1 MAVSGAVKL
10 EVIAQAQE
18 NINAVLRKS
27 NAAIRKTSDEL
38 RRAEGAQGKLG
49 KTVDTV
55 KGKVTA
61 FKGAILAMGSAA
73 AAAALQQLAT
83 FTKEGAA
90 MADQVDAVRGRVSN
104 LDEVIKE
111 TQEAT
116 TGIVDEAAI
125 VKGAALFDAFGLE
138 IAQLPALFAEA
149 SKTSLRTGESIDFLI
164 SSAVTGVSR
173 LSPQILDNLG
183 LQVRLSD
190 ATKEAAEKFK
200 IQANA
205 VDDTQ
210 KKAGMLS
217 LVLKRLGEQNKDIR
231 LNDSRVASMQRL
243 EVQFKNTTDAVK
255 QSFADLFRSSG
266 DRMEEFA
273 KRTDNAVRKAANKW
287 SDLTSTVEAEVKR
300 QSLTLQK
307 AEGDQLRA
315 ASMQTL
321 AIEQAT
327 ALEKAGADQKAR
339 IRSAEGA
346 ALKEAIDART
356 VLEQTANGLRIFD
369 EKAWEAIQERH
380 RSNAAARNKEEMREI
395 AARFEARRDELIAA
409 DAVTEVR
416 IEQEREAIALM
427 GGATRAQL
435 RLTEAKREFEIA
447 AREGTEQAILAA
459 SAEVK
464 AAQAAKDAEDGKARA
479 RKATARVI
487 KESKDDLEAMLA
499 TQLFENKL
507 AMAGTDLAKARLIAT
522 QKEKELAVEMAQIGE
537 HALANEYERA
547 RQAAIDL
554 ELDEAKNAAK
564 DEEVTTSGNALEIA
578 RLSIEIAREKNALRL
593 IDLETDREILA
604 IKDQDLSLAEQS
616 LAIDLAKTEAERER
630 GELAQLNREQL
641 AETLGEGFG
650 GAFAE
655 GASLLQE
662 MDATLDE
669 LNRPKRFENVVKG
682 FNTLSKAVPEA
693 SKKFAELGESSLDSG
708 EKVAGGIAAGL
719 GMIGPSVAA
728 FVDGTVEKA
737 AIMGAFEAAMAIA
750 TAFTNPAEAASHGV
764 AAAMFFAM
772 AGVAAS
778 QPKSA
783 VPDAETAGAGGLITP
798 AAEAPEERAA
808 GSFTINLGPGT
819 IFGLPQEMGAQIA
832 ERINSM
838 SGSGFEESTAF

>member
-61 FKGAILAMGSAA
+61 FKGAIVAMGAAA
-73 AAAALQQLAT
+73 AAAALQQLAE
-83 FTKEGAA
+83 FTKQGAA

-111 TQEAT
+111 TQDAT

-125 VKGAALFDAFGLE
+125 VKGVALFDAFGLE
-138 IAQLPALFAEA
+138 IAQLPALFEEA
-149 SKTSLRTGESIDFLI
+149 SKTSLRTGESLDTLI
-164 SSAVTGVSR
+164 SSAVTGIAR
-173 LSPQILDNLG
+173 MSPQILDNLG
-183 LQVRLSD
+183 LQVRLAD
-190 ATKEAAEKFK
+190 ATSAAAEKFGVE
-200 IQANA
+200 AA
-205 VDDTQ
+205 ALDETQ

-217 LVLKRLGEQNKDIR
+217 VVLKRLGEQNKDIR

-243 EVQFKNTTDAVK
+243 EVQFKNTTDAIA
-255 QSFADLFRSSG
+255 QSFANLFRSSG

-300 QSLTLQK
+300 QSLTLQQ

-321 AIEQAT
+321 AIEQSV
-327 ALEKAGADQKAR
+327 ALEKAAADQKAR
-339 IRSAEGA
+339 IRRAEGA
-346 ALKEAIDART
+346 AFKEALDART

-395 AARFEARRDELIAA
+395 ARRFEARRDELIAA

-435 RLTEAKREFEIA
+435 RLNEAKKEFEIQV
-447 AREGTEQAILAA
+447 REGSEQAILAA
-459 SAEVK
+459 SADVK
-464 AAQAAKDAEDGKARA
+464 AAQAAKDAEDGKASA

-487 KESKDDLEAMLA
+487 KESKDDIEELLAM
-499 TQLFENKL
+499 QLFENKL
-507 AMAGTDLAKARLIAT
+507 AMAGTDLAKARLIAE
-522 QKEKELAVEMAQIGE
+522 QKRKDVAAEMARLGE
-537 HALANEYERA
+537 HARKGDLERA
-547 RQAAIDL
+547 RHAAIDL
-554 ELDEAKNAAK
+554 ELDEAKRAARK
-564 DEEVTTSGNALEIA
+564 EEVTTSGNTLEIA
-578 RLSIEIAREKNALRL
+578 RLSVEIAREENSLRL
-593 IDLETDREILA
+593 IDLELEREILA
-604 IKDQDLSLAEQS
+604 IKDQELPLAEQS
-616 LAIDLAKTEAERER
+616 LAIELAKTEAERER

-650 GAFAE
+650 GAFAD

-669 LNRPKRFENVVKG
+669 LNRPKRFDNVIAG
-682 FNTLSKAVPEA
+682 FNAMSRTIPEA
-693 SKKFAELGESSLDSG
+693 TKKFAELGKSSLESG
-708 EKVAGGIAAGL
+708 EKVAAGIGAGL

-728 FVDGTVEKA
+728 FVDGTTEKA
-737 AIMGAFEAAMAIA
+737 LIMGAFEAAMAVA
-750 TAFTNPAEAASHGV
+750 MSFVEPAEAASHAV
-764 AAAMFFAM
+764 AAGMFFAM
-772 AGVAAS
+772 AGVSAS
-778 QPKSA
+778 MPTSKL
-783 VPDAETAGAGGLITP
+783 PEEETTAAGGGLVTP
-798 AAEAPEERAA
+798 AVADPEEQLAQRI
-808 GSFTINLGPGT
+808 TVNLGPGMLL
-819 IFGLPQEMGAQIA
+819 GLPQDLGRAISDQ
-832 ERINSM
+832 INSM
-838 SGSGFEESTAF
+838 AGTGMEATSF

>member
-61 FKGAILAMGSAA
+61 FKGAIVAMGAAA
-73 AAAALQQLAT
+73 AAAALQQLAE
-83 FTKEGAA
+83 FTKQGAA

-111 TQEAT
+111 TQDAT

-125 VKGAALFDAFGLE
+125 VKGVALFDAFGLE
-138 IAQLPALFAEA
+138 IAQLPALFEEA
-149 SKTSLRTGESIDFLI
+149 SKTSLRTGESLDTLI
-164 SSAVTGVSR
+164 SSAVTGIAR
-173 LSPQILDNLG
+173 MSPQILDNLG
-183 LQVRLSD
+183 LQVRLAD
-190 ATKEAAEKFK
+190 ATSAAAEKFGVE
-200 IQANA
+200 AA
-205 VDDTQ
+205 ALDETQ

-217 LVLKRLGEQNKDIR
+217 VVLKRLGEQNKDIR

-243 EVQFKNTTDAVK
+243 EVQFKNTTDAIA
-255 QSFADLFRSSG
+255 QSFANLFRSSG

-300 QSLTLQK
+300 QSLTLQQ

-321 AIEQAT
+321 AIEQSV
-327 ALEKAGADQKAR
+327 ALEKAAADQKAR
-339 IRSAEGA
+339 IRRAEGA
-346 ALKEAIDART
+346 AFKEALDART

-395 AARFEARRDELIAA
+395 ARRFEARRDELIAA

-435 RLTEAKREFEIA
+435 RLNEAKKEFEIQV
-447 AREGTEQAILAA
+447 REGSEQAILAA
-459 SAEVK
+459 SADVK
-464 AAQAAKDAEDGKARA
+464 AAQAAKDAEDGKASA

-487 KESKDDLEAMLA
+487 KESKDDIEELLAM
-499 TQLFENKL
+499 QLFENKL
-507 AMAGTDLAKARLIAT
+507 AMAGTDLAKARLIAE
-522 QKEKELAVEMAQIGE
+522 QKRKDVAAEMARLGE
-537 HALANEYERA
+537 HARKGDLERA
-547 RQAAIDL
+547 RHAAIDL
-554 ELDEAKNAAK
+554 ELDEAKRAARK
-564 DEEVTTSGNALEIA
+564 EEVTTSGNTLEIA
-578 RLSIEIAREKNALRL
+578 RLSVEIAREENSLRL
-593 IDLETDREILA
+593 IDLELEREILA
-604 IKDQDLSLAEQS
+604 IKDQELPLAEQS
-616 LAIDLAKTEAERER
+616 LAIELAKTEAERER

-650 GAFAE
+650 GAFAD

-669 LNRPKRFENVVKG
+669 LNRPKRFDNVIAG
-682 FNTLSKAVPEA
+682 FNAMSRTIPEA
-693 SKKFAELGESSLDSG
+693 TKKFAELGKSSLESG
-708 EKVAGGIAAGL
+708 EKVAAGIGASL

-728 FVDGTVEKA
+728 FVDGTTEKA
-737 AIMGAFEAAMAIA
+737 LIM
-750 TAFTNPAEAASHGV
+750 
-764 AAAMFFAM
+764 
-772 AGVAAS
+772 
-778 QPKSA
+778 
-783 VPDAETAGAGGLITP
+783 
-798 AAEAPEERAA
+798 
-808 GSFTINLGPGT
+808 
-819 IFGLPQEMGAQIA
+819 
-832 ERINSM
+832 
-838 SGSGFEESTAF
+838 